1 MRFLNAL
8 LFLIISAPVAT
19 GVNAGDDVDVAGVC
33 SSTTSSSSSSDGT
46 STCTEPEL
54 LTEPTNDAVD
64 SPIHDAYDDYDDDT
78 DGEDANEEEED
89 ADEGD
94 DDEDQFEC
102 IDKDDKCPTYAEANA
117 CIDNPGYMTYH
128 CAASCNTCEAVRDA
142 ERAAQF
148 VKEGTV
154 SSPCMDD
161 HYQCSEWAG
170 MGECDNNP
178 V

>member
-1 MRFLNAL
+1 MRFLIAL
-8 LFLIISAPVAT
+8 LFLIISAPVAI

-33 SSTTSSSSSSDGT
+33 SSTSSSSDGT
-46 STCTEPEL
+46 TTCTEPEL